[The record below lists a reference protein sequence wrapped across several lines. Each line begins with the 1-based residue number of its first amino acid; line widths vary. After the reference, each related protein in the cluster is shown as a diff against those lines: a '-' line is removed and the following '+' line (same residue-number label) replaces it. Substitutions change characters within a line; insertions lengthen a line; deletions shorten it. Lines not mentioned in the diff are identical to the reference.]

1 MRPHDSHAEL
11 CHTEGV
17 SIRCIPRP
25 VKMSI
30 RPVLAF
36 LAALACSG
44 CQSVQ
49 TTQPGAV
56 GVDRKQVMLVSEEQI
71 EKGAQEAYSQE
82 LQKARNQGAL
92 NSQAKQH
99 QRVQAISQR
108 LIPQTAVFRPDAA
121 QWKWEIN
128 VQTSEDVNA
137 YCMPGGKIMVY
148 TGLIEQLSATD
159 AELAA
164 VIGHEIAHALRE
176 HSRERISRAYA
187 EQLAL
192 AGVAVATGAS
202 DTTMAIA
209 SQVSA
214 VTFTLPHSREQEAE
228 ADRIGLELMARAG
241 YDPSASISLWQKMS
255 KAAGGGP
262 PEFLS
267 THPSSGARIKD
278 LEANIPRVLPL
289 YQAAKK

>member
-1 MRPHDSHAEL
+1 M
-11 CHTEGV
+11 
-17 SIRCIPRP
+17 I
-25 VKMSI
+25 MSI
-30 RPVLAF
+30 RAL
-36 LAALACSG
+36 LISIAAVACVG

-56 GVDRKQVMLVSEEQI
+56 GVERKQMMLISGEEV

-82 LQKARNQGAL
+82 LQKARSQGAL
-92 NSQAKQH
+92 NADAKQH

-108 LIPQTAVFRPDAA
+108 LIPHTSVFRPDAT
-121 QWKWEIN
+121 QWKWEVN
-128 VQTSEDVNA
+128 VQSSEDVNA

-148 TGLIEQLSATD
+148 TGLIEQLNATD

-164 VIGHEIAHALRE
+164 VIGHEVAHALRE

-202 DTTMAIA
+202 NTTMAIA

-241 YDPSASISLWQKMS
+241 YDPNASITLWQKMA
-255 KAAGGGP
+255 KAAGGAP

-267 THPSSGARIKD
+267 THPSSGSRIKD